1 MKKVLFLILLLVL
14 IFVSFLNLNEN
25 LRKEESVVPVKEPPN
40 NTAEEEERIE
50 EELPPDLFP
59 DVYDLSRLKI
69 DPKLP
74 FLKFKN
80 LKDTVEVET
89 PLISIEVIVPPT
101 AKHVDLFLFK
111 NKRKT
116 DMYYQISNGI
126 FKFNNVRLTEGENTI
141 ETFYRKNQK
150 RSISVYTTIKLI
162 KKEDDG

>member
-1 MKKVLFLILLLVL
+1 MI
-14 IFVSFLNLNEN
+14 
-25 LRKEESVVPVKEPPN
+25 
-40 NTAEEEERIE
+40 
-50 EELPPDLFP
+50 P

-101 AKHVDLFLFK
+101 VKNVDLFLFK